1 MALEQFAYLA
11 EIIGVVVVTTSLIY
25 LAKQVRQNNKQLE
38 SQSYQAWVA
47 SNLQIN
53 MSMSDPALSAIIA
66 EGNSDSANLSDKSY
80 VAYAM
85 SHLAIMQMAQAAD
98 YLYRSGSLDRHL
110 WEGEMNRA
118 AGILAMPGVRQ
129 WWDAAAI
136 RNSLKDLSGKWSLR
150 DRISHIGPGILNAGT
165 FAPRTLRT
173 SRQVY
178 RQALI
183 TGNLE

>member
-129 WWDAAAI
+129 WWDAGGNTQLTEGFVRQMESTRSNIAYWTWNPERGYFRTEDIEDIKAGLPP
-136 RNSLKDLSGKWSLR
+136 SLDHR
-150 DRISHIGPGILNAGT
+150 
-165 FAPRTLRT
+165 
-173 SRQVY
+173 
-178 RQALI
+178 
-183 TGNLE
+183 

>member
-1 MALEQFAYLA
+1 MTLEQFAYLA
-11 EIIGVVVVTTSLIY
+11 EIIGVVVVVVSLIY
-25 LAKQVRQNNKQLE
+25 LAQQVRQNNKQLE

-53 MSMSDPALSAIIA
+53 MSISDPALSAIIA

-98 YLYRSGSLDRHL
+98 YLYRSGSLDRDL

-129 WWDAAAI
+129 WWDAGG
-136 RNSLKDLSGKWSLR
+136 NSQLT
-150 DRISHIGPGILNAGT
+150 AGFVKRLEST
-165 FAPRTLRT
+165 HSTIAYWTWDSERGFYRTEDIIQEMSKLD
-173 SRQVY
+173 
-178 RQALI
+178 
-183 TGNLE
+183 

>member
-11 EIIGVVVVTTSLIY
+11 EIIGVVMVTASLIY
-25 LAKQVRQNNKQLE
+25 LAKQVRQNSKQLE

-66 EGNSDSANLSDKSY
+66 EGNYDSSNRSDKSY

-98 YLYRSGSLDRHL
+98 YLYRSGSLDRDL

-129 WWDAAAI
+129 WWDAGGNTQLTEGFVKQLESTQSNIAYWTWDSGLGFYLTEDI
-136 RNSLKDLSGKWSLR
+136 SEEVSEIGQRNAD
-150 DRISHIGPGILNAGT
+150 
-165 FAPRTLRT
+165 
-173 SRQVY
+173 
-178 RQALI
+178 
-183 TGNLE
+183 

>member
-1 MALEQFAYLA
+1 MTLEQFAYLA
-11 EIIGVVVVTTSLIY
+11 EIIGVVVVIVSLIY
-25 LAKQVRQNNKQLE
+25 LAQQVRQNNKQLE

-53 MSMSDPALSAIIA
+53 MSISDHALSAIIA

-98 YLYRSGSLDRHL
+98 YLYRSGSLDRDL

-129 WWDAAAI
+129 WWDAGG
-136 RNSLKDLSGKWSLR
+136 NSQLT
-150 DRISHIGPGILNAGT
+150 AGFVKRLEST
-165 FAPRTLRT
+165 HSTIAYWTWDSERGFYRTEDIIQEMSKLD
-173 SRQVY
+173 
-178 RQALI
+178 
-183 TGNLE
+183 

>member
-1 MALEQFAYLA
+1 MTLEQFAYLA
-11 EIIGVVVVTTSLIY
+11 EIIGVVVVVVSLIY
-25 LAKQVRQNNKQLE
+25 LAQQVRQNNKQLE

-53 MSMSDPALSAIIA
+53 MSISDPALSAIIA
-66 EGNSDSANLSDKSY
+66 EWNADSANLSDKSY

-98 YLYRSGSLDRHL
+98 YLYRSGSLDRDL

-129 WWDAAAI
+129 WWDAGG
-136 RNSLKDLSGKWSLR
+136 NSQLT
-150 DRISHIGPGILNAGT
+150 AGFVKRLEST
-165 FAPRTLRT
+165 HSTIAYWTWDSERGFYRTEDIIQEMSKLD
-173 SRQVY
+173 
-178 RQALI
+178 
-183 TGNLE
+183 